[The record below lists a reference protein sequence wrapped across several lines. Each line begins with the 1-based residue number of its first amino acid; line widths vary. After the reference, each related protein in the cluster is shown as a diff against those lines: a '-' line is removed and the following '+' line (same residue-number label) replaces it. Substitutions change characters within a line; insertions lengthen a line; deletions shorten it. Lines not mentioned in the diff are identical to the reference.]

1 MKVLGFLVTPRG
13 NRDERRG
20 VKSKTIRASSF
31 PSAVFRPSTDTRETD
46 EEEGPFFDLVFP
58 LSLRTESETE
68 SDVESHDLF
77 FSGGLLPLVP
87 SETRR
92 RSNFVNS
99 PRKFRELK
107 LGGKKMNSKSELE
120 TNRGNVV
127 SEVPLFSLFSRESG
141 LRGSNSARS
150 TSTKLFFELASPCQD
165 QEKRSSPLAIQ
176 KYFSKIKPFYVK
188 VSKGFGEK
196 LRFGTAEPTG
206 IKLVARRLRKSR
218 SASSAV
224 AAVRSPQSLVVPQT
238 QRRDDTLLEKED
250 GIEGAIAHCKRSF
263 NKGSMELPL
272 ARSRSDPGEGK
283 RVNI

>member
-13 NRDERRG
+13 NRDERRR
-20 VKSKTIRASSF
+20 VKSKTIHASSF
-31 PSAVFRPSTDTRETD
+31 PSAVFRPSTDTRDTD
-46 EEEGPFFDLVFP
+46 EEGPFFDLVFP

-77 FSGGLLPLVP
+77 FSGGLLSLDP
-87 SETRR
+87 SDTRR
-92 RSNFVNS
+92 RSNFVDS

-107 LGGKKMNSKSELE
+107 FGAKKMNSKPEFE
-120 TNRGNVV
+120 TERGNVV
-127 SEVPLFSLFSRESG
+127 SEVPLFSLFARESG

-150 TSTKLFFELASPCQD
+150 TSTKLFLELASPCQD

-196 LRFGTAEPTG
+196 LRFGTTEPTG
-206 IKLVARRLRKSR
+206 MKLVARRLKKSR

-224 AAVRSPQSLVVPQT
+224 AAVRSPQSAVVP

-263 NKGSMELPL
+263 NKGSSLNL
-272 ARSRSDPGEGK
+272 
-283 RVNI
+283 